1 MQLKYD
7 LKKNNKTKVEIA
19 SSCRSGVGGWL
30 IRFFKVSK
38 ERERVMLLNFSHLF
52 TIVSL
57 FVFFLLEIVIVCS

>member
-30 IRFFKVSK
+30 IRFFKVIK
-38 ERERVMLLNFSHLF
+38 ERER
-52 TIVSL
+52 
-57 FVFFLLEIVIVCS
+57 EWCCSTL